1 MTVRIGLIGN
11 STEHG
16 DILTKTGLNWKVKS
30 EAIQTVSG
38 IVIPDTVA
46 MIREDT
52 NVSLGIHTDGYVP
65 YQNDQLL
72 ELLYRIGQSTGLQLH
87 SGGYFGNGG
96 KVWLQLKSNDLKL
109 PGGDIVKGYISGF
122 NSFDG
127 RTALAFGNCNL
138 TVSCMN
144 TFWRGYRSVETRL
157 RHSSMMINR
166 IDDILRNIDKMLEE
180 EKHTF
185 TEIERLNVTPMNSV
199 VKELVTRLMF
209 DIAKDSKLD
218 GEEISTA
225 KKNKMER
232 FNFDLDA
239 EVAQKGNSL
248 WGLFSGITRY
258 TTHSMKNGKDNTEA
272 KIFGMTGQKERAI
285 WEQLV
290 TVW

>member
-1 MTVRIGLIGN
+1 MTKVGLIGA
-11 STEHG
+11 STDHTE
-16 DILTKTGLNWKVKS
+16 ILMKTGLDWKVKA
-30 EAIQTVSG
+30 EGVQTVSG

-52 NVSLGIHTDGYVP
+52 KVSLGIHTDGYVP

-232 FNFDLDA
+232 
-239 EVAQKGNSL
+239 QTKKSL
-248 WGLFSGITRY
+248 YES
-258 TTHSMKNGKDNTEA
+258 
-272 KIFGMTGQKERAI
+272 
-285 WEQLV
+285 
-290 TVW
+290 